1 MSLDVEIYRNYHVTY
16 DEGKTL
22 EPQRESLYRS
32 NITHNLNRMADEAG
46 LYEALWRPYHLK
58 EGYNIP
64 ENDYQAEYKFE
75 EVNPVRAY
83 EIIPIIEKGLEDMKA
98 RPKHYEKFNSSN
110 GWGMYEHFVPFI
122 EEYLKALKE
131 YPEAFVEC
139 DR

>member
-22 EPQRESLYRS
+22 EPQKQSLYRS
-32 NITHNLNRMADEAG
+32 NITHNLGKMANEAG
-46 LYEALWRPYHLK
+46 LYEALWRPYQLK

-64 ENDYQAEYKFE
+64 EGDYQAEYKFE
-75 EVNPVRAY
+75 ADNLVQAH
-83 EIIPIIEKGLEDMKA
+83 EIIAIIEKGLEDMKA
-98 RPKHYEKFNSSN
+98 RPKHYETFNSSN

-122 EEYLKALKE
+122 EKYLNALKQ